1 MSKQVNPTAIGAFV
15 LGGVLLLAVG
25 AALFGGTE
33 LFAKRTVYVAFFEEQ
48 TKGLRVGSNVVA
60 NGVRVG
66 YVSDIAL
73 LVDEETYA
81 TMTRVTLDILP
92 DAYVPVRNGRPIRGG
107 MESGISH
114 EELIDEAGLR
124 AQLEIDSFITGQL
137 LVRLENRP
145 DTPIVLRG
153 VDSPYLEIPTIPS
166 DIQEILEGIQDWAA
180 NIRDTVDLGE
190 LSASLNDA
198 LRNVADLAASEDLAA
213 SIAGFSR
220 LVNDRELGELITN
233 LNSTLAEVREAAQEA
248 GELMENADTEVA
260 TLADDLKPVL
270 ARLEDTLAQADSA
283 LAAANRQLSGD
294 TDEAYQVQ
302 ATFREIELAAKAMRE
317 FFDYMERNPEA
328 FLRGKTE
335 QN

>member
-1 MSKQVNPTAIGAFV
+1 MSKQANPTAIGAFV
-15 LGGVLLLAVG
+15 LGGVLLLAAG

-33 LFAKRTVYVAFFEEQ
+33 LFAKRSVYVAFFEEQ
-48 TKGLRVGSNVVA
+48 TKGLRVGANVVA

-66 YVSDIAL
+66 YVSEIAL
-73 LVDEETYA
+73 LVDEETYQ

-92 DAYVPVRNGRPIRGG
+92 DAYIPVRNGRPIRGG
-107 MESGISH
+107 MESGMSYR
-114 EELIDEAGLR
+114 ELIDDAGLR

-137 LVRLENRP
+137 LVRLDHRP
-145 DTPIVLRG
+145 DTPAEMRG
-153 VDSPYLEIPTIPS
+153 IDADHPEIPTIPS
-166 DIQEILEGIQDWAA
+166 NIQEILEGIQDWAA
-180 NIRDTVDLGE
+180 NVRDTVDLGE
-190 LSASLNDA
+190 LSTSLNDA

-213 SIAGFSR
+213 SIAGISR
-220 LVNDRELGELITN
+220 LVNDRKLGNLIDN
-233 LNSTLAEVREAAQEA
+233 LNATLTEVREAAQEA
-248 GELMENADTEVA
+248 GELMENTDSEVA

-270 ARLEDTLAQADSA
+270 ARLDATLAQADGA
-283 LAAANRQLSGD
+283 LAAANRQLRGD